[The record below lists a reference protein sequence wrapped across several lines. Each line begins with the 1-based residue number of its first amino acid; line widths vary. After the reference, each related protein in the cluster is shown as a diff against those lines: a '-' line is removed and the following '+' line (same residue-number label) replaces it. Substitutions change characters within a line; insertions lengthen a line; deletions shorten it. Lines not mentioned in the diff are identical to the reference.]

1 MAKVYIDGQAG
12 TTGLEIFSRIQSRDD
27 LTLLRIDEKK
37 RHDREA
43 RRAFINEAD
52 ICFLCLPDDAAREAV
67 SLVESDTV
75 TVIDCSTAHR
85 TDAAW
90 TYGFPELNEGQRE
103 AIRTSR
109 RIANPGCHA
118 TGFISCTA
126 PLVQHGLLPKDYPL
140 TCFSLTGYSGGG
152 KRMIADYEQAGRAE
166 ALSSPGIYGLS
177 LTHKHLPEM
186 QKMAGLEVAPVFLPV
201 VDDYYKGMATSIMLH
216 NELLRK
222 VTDARDVHACLEA
235 HYAGQKLVKVEPF
248 CESQPTLFAN
258 RFAGTNELHIFVVGN
273 AERTSVIAMFDN
285 LGKGASGAAI
295 QNMNIALGLD
305 ETRGLI

>member
-235 HYAGQKLVKVEPF
+235 HYAGQKLVKV
-248 CESQPTLFAN
+248 
-258 RFAGTNELHIFVVGN
+258 
-273 AERTSVIAMFDN
+273 
-285 LGKGASGAAI
+285 
-295 QNMNIALGLD
+295 
-305 ETRGLI
+305 